1 MRERTVSRMCV
12 IVVDDGNCYNERD
25 SIKKMINSKIS
36 KWDLGVFFYDNLDEP
51 WDIYYNG
58 FLKISIADSFEFD
71 NCEMFM
77 LPDNCYYN
85 GHTNKTP
92 FIERMDMI
100 SDIVST
106 LKEQMCEVELYIGD
120 SGTEKEDFIGMQCS
134 VKDLANMLNENCID
148 NNSQDNNLHIR
159 IENNFDY

>member
-1 MRERTVSRMCV
+1 MSRICV
-12 IVVDDGNCYNERD
+12 IVADYKKSRNELN
-25 SIKKMINSKIS
+25 STKEIIKKKIF
-36 KWDLGVFFYDNLDEP
+36 KRHLGVFFYDKVDEP
-51 WDIYYNG
+51 WDVNYEG
-58 FLKISIADSFEFD
+58 FLKISIADSFKFD
-71 NCEMFM
+71 NCEMFL

-92 FIERMDMI
+92 FIERMDII

-148 NNSQDNNLHIR
+148 NNLQDNDLHIR